1 MQIKFNEISPFGSS
15 YEVQRLESLITQQ
28 DFVVKGPFS
37 AQCTLKRKGDSKVE
51 MQGRLKTRLSLICD
65 RCLASYD
72 VDIDTELQIL
82 FETESSGSWQVK
94 ELECTLSDLD
104 SIVLDEPVI
113 DLDDVL
119 RQQLYLSL
127 PVKSLCSEQ
136 CKGICAQCGSNRNL
150 AQCNCANETLSG
162 PFAALVQLK
171 K

>member
-1 MQIKFNEISPFGSS
+1 MQIKFTEISPYGSS
-15 YEVQRLESLITQQ
+15 YEVQRLESLVTQK
-28 DFVVKGPFS
+28 DFVVKSPFS

-51 MQGRLKTRLSLICD
+51 MHGRLKTCISLPCD
-65 RCLASYD
+65 RCLATYD
-72 VDIDTELQIL
+72 VAIDTEYQIL
-82 FETESSGSWQVK
+82 FETGSSDSWKVK
-94 ELECTLSDLD
+94 ELECTLPDLD

-136 CKGICAQCGSNRNL
+136 CKGICPQCGVNRNL
-150 AQCNCANETLSG
+150 AECNCANETPVG